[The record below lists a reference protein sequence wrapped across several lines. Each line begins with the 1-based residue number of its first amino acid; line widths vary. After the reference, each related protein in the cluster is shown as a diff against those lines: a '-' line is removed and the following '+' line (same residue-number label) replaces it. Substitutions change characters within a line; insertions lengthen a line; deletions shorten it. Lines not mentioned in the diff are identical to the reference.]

1 MSTSKAV
8 AAGLLD
14 TDVLIDF
21 LRGVDASVKLMLAM
35 PALHISTVSVA
46 ELFAGVKNAKEE
58 RDLVRLID
66 ECEVHDVTR
75 DIATHAGQWKKKYF
89 PSHGV
94 QIPDALIAA
103 TASSHELP
111 LYTLNVKHYPMIS
124 GLKPAY
130 KKL

>member
-1 MSTSKAV
+1 MSTKRV
-8 AAGLLD
+8 APGLVD

-21 LRGVDASVKLMLAM
+21 LRGVDASVKLLLAM
-35 PALHISTVSVA
+35 PELHISAVSVA
-46 ELFAGVKNAKEE
+46 ELFAGVRSAKEE

-66 ECEVHDVTR
+66 ECEVQDVTR
-75 DIATHAGQWKKKYF
+75 DIASLAGQLKKKYF
-89 PSHGV
+89 ASHGV

-103 TASSHELP
+103 TATQHELA

-130 KKL
+130 KKS

>member
-1 MSTSKAV
+1 MSTKRV
-8 AAGLLD
+8 ASGLLD

-35 PALHISTVSVA
+35 PELHISAVSVA
-46 ELFAGVKNAKEE
+46 ELFAGLKSAKEE
-58 RDLVRLID
+58 RELVRLID

-75 DIATHAGQWKKKYF
+75 SIATLAGQLKKKYF

-94 QIPDALIAA
+94 QIPDALIGA
-103 TASSHELP
+103 TASLHELP

-130 KKL
+130 RKS